1 MSEQEKQDTEAL
13 EKEIMKKR
21 EELIKLS
28 EDGKIKQSVQ
38 QLTMS
43 FWKFIM
49 NMKFDK
55 QKKQM
60 NFWLTL
66 S

>member
-13 EKEIMKKR
+13 EKEIMKKH

-43 FWKFIM
+43 F
-49 NMKFDK
+49 
-55 QKKQM
+55 
-60 NFWLTL
+60 
-66 S
+66 